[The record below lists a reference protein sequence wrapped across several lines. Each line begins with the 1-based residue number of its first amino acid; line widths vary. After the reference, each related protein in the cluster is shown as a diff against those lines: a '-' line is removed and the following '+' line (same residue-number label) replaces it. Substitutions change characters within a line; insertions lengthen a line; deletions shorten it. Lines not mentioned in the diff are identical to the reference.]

1 MYMLINFLVIADFK
15 IYKLYF
21 KTYLLFSS
29 SCLLFGNY
37 LCSLFL
43 KQLKHLFTM
52 DVATDVC
59 EVLQVRCLLLF
70 FKEAS

>member
-1 MYMLINFLVIADFK
+1 MLINFLVIADFK
-15 IYKLYF
+15 ITSYISKLICF
-21 KTYLLFSS
+21 LVPHGFF
-29 SCLLFGNY
+29 FGNY